1 MSDTTTGNGEQQQNG
16 TGGAGGGD
24 GQQSTSTA
32 SAASTGAAQTP
43 DQTANT
49 TTTGGSQAGAEKGEQ
64 QQTNGGN
71 DGGKDDSGKTFTQAD
86 LDRIINDRLTK
97 QQDSM
102 KKQFAQALGIE
113 DPNAETDPA
122 KLLEQQKSA
131 TSEAQKRA
139 DAAEAKSLALAAGV
153 KPDRVDRFAKLVDVD
168 SALKDVDRSDS
179 SKVSEALNSAVAST
193 LEDVPE
199 FKASSANVPSTSGG
213 DRSTGDNGKPVYTRD
228 QIKNM
233 SREDL
238 VEKSDELTQAMAEG
252 RIKG

>member
-16 TGGAGGGD
+16 NGGAGGGD

-32 SAASTGAAQTP
+32 SAASTGAAQTS

-49 TTTGGSQAGAEKGEQ
+49 TTDAGTQTAGTEKGEQ
-64 QQTNGGN
+64 QTGN
-71 DGGKDDSGKTFTQAD
+71 SSGDGGKGEKSFTQAD

-179 SKVSEALNSAVAST
+179 SKVSDALKSAVAST

-213 DRSTGDNGKPVYTRD
+213 DRSSGDSGKPVYTQD
-228 QIKNM
+228 QINNM
-233 SREDL
+233 SR
-238 VEKSDELTQAMAEG
+238 DELIEKADDLTEALAEG
-252 RIKG
+252 RIK